1 MESAVV
7 RNDMATARLVILS
20 AGHAP
25 LLAHELGWA
34 HCYRANGEVAII
46 RSPLPRMLFREGIK
60 ADSVTD
66 RVEIITRL
74 SKLDELCL
82 P

>member
-1 MESAVV
+1 MKSAVV
-7 RNDMATARLVILS
+7 RNDMATTRLVILS

-34 HCYRANGEVAII
+34 HRFRVNGEVAIT
-46 RSPLPRMLFREGIK
+46 RSPLPRMPFREDIK

-66 RVEIITRL
+66 RVGIITTL